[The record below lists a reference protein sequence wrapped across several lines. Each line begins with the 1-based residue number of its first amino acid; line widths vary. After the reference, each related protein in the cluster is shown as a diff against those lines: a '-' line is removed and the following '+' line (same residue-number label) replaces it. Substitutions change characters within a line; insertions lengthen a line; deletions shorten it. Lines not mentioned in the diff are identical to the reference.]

1 MKALKALAYG
11 LAGLVALAVLGA
23 AVAAF
28 VVDGAFVKARLE
40 RAMKERNRTLSIE
53 GTPTLRLFPVAGLAL
68 GKTVLSEAGSSQPF
82 VTLERAEVAV
92 RVMPLL
98 SGELSLETLRV
109 AGLRANLVRRKDGSM
124 NFSDLAGGDAAK
136 GERQGRRDGE
146 PPRIRVSEIDIRDV
160 QVHWRDEASGQ
171 EATVSDFALKTG
183 RLDGQAP
190 GEVAMSARLVGKRP
204 EMDLRAQVSG
214 ALRFN
219 LARQEF
225 SLDKF
230 AAQVKGRLDQDAL
243 AAEFTAPQVDITP
256 SKAAGTGVRG
266 TLLVKGPQRHVDV
279 KLAVPAIEGSAG
291 ALSIPK
297 ASLDAD
303 VAAAGLALKAR
314 LEAAIKAN
322 LARQSVEFA
331 LGGKLDDSDLK
342 ATVSIAGFTPLKATF
357 DLAADRIDLDRYQ
370 PAARKDEKSDDRVDL
385 SALKGK
391 SVAGKLAIGALTAR
405 RVRLENLKAELRL
418 EGGKLEIDPLTAGLY
433 GGTLAG
439 ALGAD
444 ADGNRV
450 RVKVA
455 AKGVAIGPLL
465 RDAAQ
470 KDLLEGKGDVSL
482 DVQSAGATVP
492 ALKKALGG
500 SARVDLKDGAIKG
513 INLAE
518 GARNLKSAVGVKQ
531 AKSDP
536 AQRTDFSEMSAS
548 FAIRNGVA
556 HNEDLKAQSP
566 FLRLGGAGDIDIG
579 GDQIN
584 YEAKVTLAAT
594 SKGQGG
600 RDVSNVA
607 GVTVPVKLSGPLEAP
622 QWHVDY
628 SALLGG
634 AAGGVGEAL
643 KKGAGGVKDA
653 AGSVTESVRG
663 LFKRK

>member
-1 MKALKALAYG
+1 M
-11 LAGLVALAVLGA
+11 
-23 AVAAF
+23 
-28 VVDGAFVKARLE
+28 
-40 RAMKERNRTLSIE
+40 
-53 GTPTLRLFPVAGLAL
+53 
-68 GKTVLSEAGSSQPF
+68 
-82 VTLERAEVAV
+82 
-92 RVMPLL
+92 
-98 SGELSLETLRV
+98 
-109 AGLRANLVRRKDGSM
+109 
-124 NFSDLAGGDAAK
+124 
-136 GERQGRRDGE
+136 
-146 PPRIRVSEIDIRDV
+146 
-160 QVHWRDEASGQ
+160 
-171 EATVSDFALKTG
+171 
-183 RLDGQAP
+183 
-190 GEVAMSARLVGKRP
+190 
-204 EMDLRAQVSG
+204 
-214 ALRFN
+214 
-219 LARQEF
+219 
-225 SLDKF
+225 
-230 AAQVKGRLDQDAL
+230 
-243 AAEFTAPQVDITP
+243 
-256 SKAAGTGVRG
+256 
-266 TLLVKGPQRHVDV
+266 
-279 KLAVPAIEGSAG
+279 
-291 ALSIPK
+291 
-297 ASLDAD
+297 
-303 VAAAGLALKAR
+303 
-314 LEAAIKAN
+314 
-322 LARQSVEFA
+322 
-331 LGGKLDDSDLK
+331 
-342 ATVSIAGFTPLKATF
+342 
-357 DLAADRIDLDRYQ
+357 
-370 PAARKDEKSDDRVDL
+370 
-385 SALKGK
+385 
-391 SVAGKLAIGALTAR
+391 AGKLAIGALTAR

-536 AQRTDFSEMSAS
+536 AQKTDFSEMRAS